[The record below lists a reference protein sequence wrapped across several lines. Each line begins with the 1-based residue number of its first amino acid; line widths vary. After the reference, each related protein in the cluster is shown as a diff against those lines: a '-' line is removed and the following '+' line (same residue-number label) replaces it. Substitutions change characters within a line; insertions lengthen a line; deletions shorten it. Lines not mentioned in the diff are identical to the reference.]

1 MTVIMLLFSQ
11 IYMQQL
17 ITTKELGWLSE
28 QRVIEHGAC

>member
-1 MTVIMLLFSQ
+1 MTVIMLPFSW

-28 QRVIEHGAC
+28 QMVSEHGVC